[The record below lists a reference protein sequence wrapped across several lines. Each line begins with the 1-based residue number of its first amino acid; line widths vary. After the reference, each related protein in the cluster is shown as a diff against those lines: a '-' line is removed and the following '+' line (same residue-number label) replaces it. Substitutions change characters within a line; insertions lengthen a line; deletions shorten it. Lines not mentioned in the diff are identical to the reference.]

1 MSLKTN
7 FQLKGRNL
15 MDYVKPEEMV
25 DNVAAA
31 GAKKSK
37 SSIRNLLIKGALAG
51 SFLGFSTILA
61 YTAATQ
67 TGIDMIG
74 ALVFPV
80 GFVMILLLNLE
91 LVTGNFAM
99 LPIAGLRKKTSVS
112 QIFYNFFWVFIGNLL
127 GSIFFAILFSI
138 YITKLG
144 HVTDADIIHKIIQ
157 VAEGKTLAYK
167 EYGGDGLVVAFV
179 KAILCNWMVTLGAI
193 MAFTSHS
200 TIGKIVAMWLPV
212 FLFFAL
218 GLEHA
223 VVNMFVIP
231 AGMMLGADIN
241 ILDWWLWNQI
251 LVTIGNFSSGFLLTG
266 LTLHLI
272 TKDTSTAISVS
283 EKRKSAS

>member
-1 MSLKTN
+1 
-7 FQLKGRNL
+7 
-15 MDYVKPEEMV
+15 MDYIKPEEMV

-31 GAKKSK
+31 GVKKSK
-37 SSIRNLLIKGALAG
+37 SSIRNLLIKGTLAG
-51 SFLGFSTILA
+51 SFLGFSTVLA

-67 TGIDMIG
+67 TGLDIIG

-99 LPIAGLRKKTSVS
+99 LSIAGLRKKTTIS

-144 HVTDADIIHKIIQ
+144 HVTDVDIIHKIIK

-167 EYGGDGLVVAFV
+167 EYGADGIVVAFI

-200 TIGKIVAMWLPV
+200 TVGKIVAMWLPV

-231 AGMMLGADIN
+231 ASMMLGADIN
-241 ILDWWLWNQI
+241 MMDWWFWNQI
-251 LVTIGNFSSGFLLTG
+251 LVTIGNFLSGFLLTG
-266 LTLHLI
+266 LTLHLV
-272 TKDTSTAISVS
+272 TKDNSTAIDMSV
-283 EKRKSAS
+283 KRKSAS

>member
-1 MSLKTN
+1 
-7 FQLKGRNL
+7 

-25 DNVAAA
+25 ENVTAA
-31 GAKKSK
+31 GVKKSK

-99 LPIAGLRKKTSVS
+99 LSIAGLRKKTTVTK
-112 QIFYNFFWVFIGNLL
+112 ILYNFFWVFIGNLL
-127 GSIFFAILFSI
+127 GSIFFAILFSL

-144 HVTDADIIHKIIQ
+144 HVTDVDIIHKIIQ

-167 EYGGDGLVVAFV
+167 EYGADGIVVAFI

-193 MAFTSHS
+193 MAFTSNS
-200 TIGKIVAMWLPV
+200 TVGKIVAMWLPV

-231 AGMMLGADIN
+231 ASMMLGADIN
-241 ILDWWLWNQI
+241 LIDWWFWNQI
-251 LVTIGNFSSGFLLTG
+251 FVTIGNFMSGFLLTG
-266 LTLHLI
+266 VTLHLI
-272 TKDTSTAISVS
+272 TKDYSTTKDIPV
-283 EKRKSAS
+283 KRKSAS